1 MPTLRNLGYS
11 FKTEGTEDEFW
22 DKEGT
27 STGGSS
33 SRSLSSVGSKQT
45 KDKKDEVVFVDLP
58 EYLSPSEIMEVVKSA
73 MVNKGLA
80 VNDTQISLE
89 KLKWT
94 MGNLK
99 QPSWLV
105 TALGAGQLAGSVLT
119 LAAEDRHTNTVMI
132 RTRGEWEQARL
143 AWQNKNR
150 ERRQQ
155 QQQPPSPG
163 TPLPPKY
170 RWLRPCHPRPVS
182 CHRISPPS
190 FQFIKYPI

>member
-1 MPTLRNLGYS
+1 MPTLRNLSYS
-11 FKTEGTEDEFW
+11 FKDEFW

-33 SRSLSSVGSKQT
+33 SLSLSSVGSKQT

-105 TALGAGQLAGSVLT
+105 TALGAGQLAGSILMLT
-119 LAAEDRHTNTVMI
+119 AEDGHTNTASI
-132 RTRGEWEQARL
+132 RTRGEWEQAL
-143 AWQNKNR
+143 VTWQNKNR

-155 QQQPPSPG
+155 QQQQPPSPVPPPPL
-163 TPLPPKY
+163 TPKSMWHPP
-170 RWLRPCHPRPVS
+170 CQPRPAS
-182 CHRISPPS
+182 FHRINPPS
-190 FQFIKYPI
+190 FQFTKYPV